1 MSKEAFLQSL
11 ERLLKSLKKDERK
24 KFLSYYNEMIEDYI
38 EDGMTEE
45 DAVKHVGTPGGI
57 AEEIL
62 SNREVAAPRPVSTGM
77 KVLVILLLILGSPL
91 WGSLLLAVAFMG
103 LAAVLMVLSAY
114 VLIWCIPLMTG
125 SVCIGSLI
133 LSVVSLAG
141 SPLVMFSGA
150 SLGITQIGMGIMSA
164 GISLLLGLITW
175 YMGRVF
181 IGVSGRFSKWLLNL
195 FRRKRGAK
203 A

>member
-24 KFLSYYNEMIEDYI
+24 KFLSFYNEMIEDYM

-45 DAVKHVGTPGGI
+45 DAVKHVGTPGSI

-62 SNREVAAPRPVSTGM
+62 SNREVAAPKSMSTGM
-77 KVLVILLLILGSPL
+77 KVVVILLLILGSPL
-91 WGSLLLAVAFMG
+91 WGSILLAGGLLA
-103 LAAVLMVLSAY
+103 LAAVMLVLCGY
-114 VLIWCIPLMTG
+114 FLIWCIPLMTG
-125 SVCIGSLI
+125 SVCIGTLVLGI
-133 LSVVSLAG
+133 VSLAG
-141 SPLVMFSGA
+141 SPLVMFNSA
-150 SLGITQIGMGIMSA
+150 SLGVTQIGMGIMCA
-164 GISLLLGLITW
+164 GVCMLFGMITW
-175 YMGRVF
+175 CLGRVF
-181 IGVSGRFSKWLLNL
+181 IGVSARFSKWLLSL